1 MLYFFERRSQLI
13 NEKIQILCESENIRI
28 DTYLS
33 EALNDLSRNYIQKL
47 IIGGHV
53 TLNGKILD
61 SKKIKVAI
69 DDLIEIDI
77 PEPELLSI
85 KAEAIPVDI
94 VYEDDD
100 LMIINKPQGMV
111 VHPAPGNYTG
121 TLVNALMSLT
131 EKLSS
136 INGVIRPGI
145 VHRIDK
151 DTSGLL
157 MVAKNNKAHECL
169 AAQLKEKSTIRVY
182 YAIVNGVVKLD
193 SGTIDKPLGR
203 HPKDRKK
210 IAIIPDG
217 RDAITHYEVIERFK
231 YHTLVKLKLE
241 TGRTHQIRVHMAS
254 IGYPLVGD
262 PVYGIKSERVKYRGQ
277 ALHAKII
284 GFIHPTT
291 HEMMV
296 FESELPD
303 YFIKL
308 LNKCRS
314 L

>member
-1 MLYFFERRSQLI
+1 M
-13 NEKIQILCESENIRI
+13 NTEKIQIISEAKDVRI
-28 DTYLS
+28 DSFLS
-33 EALNDLSRNYIQKL
+33 DALNDLSRNYIQKL
-47 IIGGHV
+47 ISNGHV
-53 TLNGKILD
+53 MLNGKILD
-61 SKKIKVAI
+61 NKKVKVAI

-85 KAEAIPVDI
+85 KAEKIPLEI

-100 LMIINKPQGMV
+100 LLVINKPQGMV

-121 TLVNALMSLT
+121 TLVNALMATT

-157 MVAKNNKAHECL
+157 MVAKNNKAHEFL
-169 AAQLKEKSTIRVY
+169 AAQLKDKTSLREY
-182 YAIVNGVVKLD
+182 YAIVNGVVKQD
-193 SGTIDKPLGR
+193 NGTIDRPLAR
-203 HPKDRKK
+203 NPKDRKK
-210 IAIIPDG
+210 IAIVADG
-217 RDAITHYEVIERFK
+217 RHAVTHYEVLERFK

-254 IGYPLVGD
+254 MGFPLLGD
-262 PVYGIKSERVKYRGQ
+262 PLYGVKSERVKYEGQ
-277 ALHAKII
+277 ALHAKTL

-296 FESELPD
+296 FDSELPE
-303 YFIKL
+303 YFITL

>member
-1 MLYFFERRSQLI
+1 M
-13 NEKIQILCESENIRI
+13 NTEKIQIISEVKDVRI
-28 DTYLS
+28 DSFLS
-33 EALNDLSRNYIQKL
+33 DALNDLSRNYIQKL
-47 IIGGHV
+47 IGNGHV
-53 TLNGKILD
+53 MLNGKILD
-61 SKKIKVAI
+61 NKKVKVAI
-69 DDLIEIDI
+69 DDIIEIDI

-85 KAEAIPVDI
+85 KAENIPIDI

-100 LMIINKPQGMV
+100 LLVINKPQGMV

-121 TLVNALMSLT
+121 TLVNALMATT

-157 MVAKNNKAHECL
+157 MVAKNNKAHEFL
-169 AAQLKEKSTIRVY
+169 AAQLKDKTSLREY
-182 YAIVNGVVKLD
+182 YAIVNGVIKQD
-193 SGTIDKPLGR
+193 SGTIDKPLAR
-203 HPKDRKK
+203 NPKDRKK
-210 IAIIPDG
+210 IAIVADG
-217 RDAITHYEVIERFK
+217 RNAVTHFEVLERFK

-254 IGYPLVGD
+254 IGFPLLGD
-262 PVYGIKSERVKYRGQ
+262 PLYGVKSERVKYEGQ
-277 ALHAKII
+277 ALHAKTL

-291 HEMMV
+291 HQMMV
-296 FESELPD
+296 FDSELPE
-303 YFIKL
+303 YFITL

>member
-1 MLYFFERRSQLI
+1 M
-13 NEKIQILCESENIRI
+13 
-28 DTYLS
+28 
-33 EALNDLSRNYIQKL
+33 
-47 IIGGHV
+47 GGHV
-53 TLNGKILD
+53 TLNGKVLD
-61 SKKIKVAI
+61 SKKIKVTV

-85 KAEAIPVDI
+85 KAESIPVDI

-121 TLVNALMSLT
+121 TLVNALMALT

-169 AAQLKEKSTIRVY
+169 AAQLKDKSTIRVY
-182 YAIVNGVVKLD
+182 YAIVNGVVKKD

-210 IAIIPDG
+210 IAIIPEG
-217 RDAITHYEVIERFK
+217 RDAVTHYEVIERFK

-241 TGRTHQIRVHMAS
+241 TGRTHQIRVHMAA
-254 IGYPLVGD
+254 IGYPLLGD
-262 PVYGIKSERVKYRGQ
+262 PIYGVKSERVKYEGQ

-284 GFIHPTT
+284 GFVHPTT

-296 FESELPD
+296 FESDLPD